1 MSNTVCFAFGLFCGA
16 TLGVFVMALAMAA
29 GGDE

>member
-16 TLGVFVMALAMAA
+16 ALGVFVIALAMSA
-29 GGDE
+29 GGE

>member
-1 MSNTVCFAFGLFCGA
+1 MTHTACFAFGLFCGA

-29 GGDE
+29 GGE